1 MQNKHLK
8 MIDRSIFRIV
18 SRNDRNQRIHTT
30 LQTGLDHF
38 KINIP
43 ETIVNVKVIS

>member
-8 MIDRSIFRIV
+8 MIDRPIFGVV
-18 SRNDRNQRIHTT
+18 SCNDRNQRIHTT
-30 LQTGLDHF
+30 FQPGLDHF

-43 ETIVNVKVIS
+43 ETIMNVKVIG